1 MRLGLVPSLV
11 FAQQQ
16 LFLAPAPYSELAA
29 QSAAAQFASHAK
41 PYPPLP
47 APALESGSFPQ
58 YAVPFVEPRAEGPE
72 DSSRRVTSLLAGAA
86 AGVGLAMLL
95 STRPAVALATYA
107 RASRPSRSRS
117 IRMWTYEEA
126 VASGYDAGYIQNLET
141 RVGTLVAACE
151 GDMSRG

>member
-29 QSAAAQFASHAK
+29 QSAAAQFAPHAK

-72 DSSRRVTSLLAGAA
+72 DTCSPERRQVSGLRCYCPPAQPWLWRRTLAH
-86 AGVGLAMLL
+86 
-95 STRPAVALATYA
+95 RD
-107 RASRPSRSRS
+107 RA
-117 IRMWTYEEA
+117 WY
-126 VASGYDAGYIQNLET
+126 L
-141 RVGTLVAACE
+141 CE
-151 GDMSRG
+151 N